1 MSAKRFFISLF
12 SMLLYGNLLIS
23 QVVINEG
30 SNRNYL
36 LLSDEDDEY
45 PDWVELYN
53 AGNEAV
59 NLLNYSLTDKQSNP
73 NKWVFPE
80 IILQPGEYRTI
91 FCSNKD
97 RIPEPGFTSVV
108 FDTAFIPETGW
119 NTHFF
124 NNTFYWDGVS
134 GIIINTC
141 SYNSVGYTSNSVFNQ
156 SVTPYLSTVYSII
169 DGSPDAC
176 AADYGS
182 PVYLR
187 PNVQLNGVTIGTG
200 EVQNSNT
207 SYPAPYGNWYWC
219 ARHQMLIQA
228 SELIEA
234 GLQEGFISSIAFDVA
249 STDPNTFYDY
259 IDISMKPTN
268 DNAVSS
274 MFKPSAPSE
283 SLHTNFKISE
293 DGETVYLYSPALVL
307 LSSLFVDCH
316 DLDNSCGSSPDATA
330 NIFLF
335 EHGTPSETNNMSP
348 TFTGY
353 LNPPAFSK
361 ASGFYEEP
369 FTVVITDPNG
379 EGSAVHYTTD
389 GSEPATDSPLY
400 EGNPV
405 YIYNSTVLKAKA
417 FKNDKLP
424 SSAVVATFFFGVDH
438 TTPVLSVVTENS
450 NLYGETG
457 IFDNWWEDWERAAY
471 VEYFDST
478 NQMIFSQRAGIQMDG
493 GWGGSRYQ
501 PQHSF
506 RVELDDGVLGESPV
520 NYQLIPNRP
529 ERTVYSKFYLRN
541 GSNQYLVLPYKDACQ
556 VASMSNGTNNY
567 HAAWRPISVYINGAY
582 FGLYELREKI
592 DAEYFESIDGAN
604 PDDITILSQSAWYNG
619 VLRAVE
625 GSVEPFYLSWNAFN
639 ALNPADT
646 NFWEQAD
653 AHFDLTWYNDY
664 IIGESW
670 MGNVDWPGNNIK
682 IYRSDATNFRWR
694 YCLIDQELAM
704 LPNGWTDCEYD
715 HISYLM
721 GQDIANPYIAVWLKG
736 IQNDRFRN
744 HFINRFADL
753 MNTSYRSERL
763 VAIENNMYSQTFPE
777 MSKEFGRWGDPN
789 NIPQQMFNFG
799 SNHITLRNQFI
810 QRTAFVRNHI
820 VSNFGLP
827 NLVNVTLDVFPA
839 EAGSVQISTINP
851 ETLPWQGVY
860 FNGVPIVI
868 TAIPAQGYSFSHWAA
883 NGLIADTL
891 NPVFQD
897 TLNTENVSFIAC
909 FEDETTGSQKLTEN
923 NHEFSLHPNPAGD
936 VIYLTGNKKSILN
949 YQIIDMNGHILES
962 DISSKTETESAI
974 DISSLTPGVYLL
986 RIIDKKKT
994 TQLRFI
1000 KHQVKH

>member
-1 MSAKRFFISLF
+1 MSVKQFFVSLI
-12 SMLLYGNLLIS
+12 SMLFFGNLLIS

-30 SNRNYL
+30 SNRNYM

-53 AGNEAV
+53 AGSEEV

-73 NKWVFPE
+73 SKWVFPE
-80 IILQPGEYRTI
+80 IILQPGEFKTI

-97 RIPEPGFTSVV
+97 RVPEPGFTNVV
-108 FDTAFIPETGW
+108 YDTAFIPGTGW

-124 NNTFYWDGVS
+124 NNSFYWDGVS
-134 GIIINTC
+134 GIIINIC

-156 SVTPYLSTVYSII
+156 TITPYLSTVYSIV

-176 AADYGS
+176 SATYGS
-182 PVYLR
+182 PVYQR
-187 PNVQLNGVTIGTG
+187 PVLQLNGVTVGTAD
-200 EVQNSNT
+200 VQNGNT

-228 SELIEA
+228 SELTEA
-234 GLQEGFISSIAFDVA
+234 GLQEGFISSIAFDVVA
-249 STDPNTFYDY
+249 TDPNTIYDY
-259 IDISMKPTN
+259 IEISMKSTN

-274 MFKPSAPSE
+274 MFKTSAPSD
-283 SLHTNFKISE
+283 SYHTNFKISE
-293 DGETVYLYSPALVL
+293 DGETVYLYSPSHVL

-316 DLDNSCGSSPDATA
+316 DLDNSFGLSPDGAA
-330 NIFLF
+330 NTVLF
-335 EHGTPSETNNMSP
+335 GHGTPTETNNMSP

-353 LNPPAFSK
+353 LNPPAFSN
-361 ASGFYEEP
+361 ASGFYEDP
-369 FTVVITDPNG
+369 FTVNITDPNG
-379 EGSAVHYTTD
+379 AGSSVHYTMD
-389 GSEPATDSPLY
+389 GSDPTLDSPLFD
-400 EGNPV
+400 GNPV
-405 YIYNSTVLKAKA
+405 YLHNSTVLKARA

-424 SSAVVATFFFGVDH
+424 SQAAVATFFFGVDH
-438 TTPVLSVVTENS
+438 TTPILSVVTENS

-471 VEYFDST
+471 IEYFDST
-478 NQMIFSQRAGIQMDG
+478 KQMIFSQRSGIQMDG
-493 GWGGSRYQ
+493 GWGGSRFQ

-506 RVELDDGVLGESPV
+506 RVELDDGVLGESPI

-556 VASMSNGTNNY
+556 VACMSSGTHNY

-592 DAEYFESIDGAN
+592 DAEYFESQDGAN
-604 PDDITILSQSAWYNG
+604 PDDITILSQSAWYGG

-625 GSVEPFYLSWNAFN
+625 GSVEPFYFSWNAFN
-639 ALNPADT
+639 GLNPADT

-653 AHFDLTWYNDY
+653 EHFDLIWYNDY

-670 MGNVDWPGNNIK
+670 MGNVDWPWNNIK
-682 IYRSDATNFRWR
+682 IYRSDATDFRWR

-704 LPNGWTDCEYD
+704 LPNGWTDCNYD
-715 HISYLM
+715 HIAYLM
-721 GQDIANPYIAVWLKG
+721 GQDVANPYITVWLKG

-753 MNTSYRSERL
+753 MNTNYRSERL
-763 VAIENNMYSQTFPE
+763 TAIENNMYALTFPE
-777 MSKEFGRWGDPN
+777 MPNEFGRWGDPN

-799 SNHITLRNQFI
+799 SNHITLRNQFM
-810 QRTAFVRNHI
+810 QRTEQVRNHI

-827 NLVNVTLDVFPA
+827 NQVDVSLDVFPA
-839 EAGSVQISTINP
+839 EAGSIQISTITP

-868 TAIPAQGYSFSHWAA
+868 SATPAQGYTFSHWAA
-883 NGLIADTL
+883 NGLITDTL

-897 TLNTENVSFIAC
+897 TLQAENVSFIAY
-909 FEDETTGSQKLTEN
+909 FEDETTGSLQLTDN
-923 NHEFSLHPNPAGD
+923 KQEFSLYPNPAFD
-936 VIYLTGNKKSILN
+936 AIYLSGNKKSGLQ
-949 YQIIDMNGHILES
+949 YQIINMNGHIL
-962 DISSKTETESAI
+962 KTGILNKSETESVI
-974 DISSLTPGVYLL
+974 DISLLRPSVYLL
-986 RIIDKKKT
+986 QITDRKKT
-994 TQLRFI
+994 TQLRF
-1000 KHQVKH
+1000 VKLQKQH